1 MKKNRTG
8 AAFLIAVSLLF
19 GSLLPVERAL
29 AAEKIT
35 VSEKEYDL
43 VVKDVPEG
51 VESKIYAKLHDKSLN
66 AEEYLLSLFDGYDAM
81 IKMENALEA
90 QGEDISKLDYLAM
103 DVTLYQKDEE
113 GDYYPVEDRCGITL
127 ICPVPEEYF
136 EEAEELQI
144 TAVNT
149 SGKLERIPSSLVSV
163 KGVTCIKFDLS
174 KAKVYA
180 FLVKQG
186 GKLTS
191 GVMPTPTPVPEKT
204 PAPANPAGNKA
215 DVTTPAPEKTPTPA
229 NPAGNKADV
238 TTPAPEKTPAP
249 ANPAGDKADATASAP
264 EKPKESSDEAAP
276 TAASKPLAQSSAAGS
291 SGSKTASS
299 NTNSNENKA
308 ASSTAGSNKTTSE
321 IANSKNNTASNTT
334 GSENKA
340 AASAANSTSGKAV
353 AAANPTK
360 APQSAKDKTPQT
372 GDDFNQGEYLALL
385 GAGAAAFAGL
395 LFLYNKKK

>member
-29 AAEKIT
+29 AVEKIT

-191 GVMPTPTPVPEKT
+191 GVMLTPTPVPEKT
-204 PAPANPAGNKA
+204 PAPANSSGDKT

-238 TTPAPEKTPAP
+238 TTP
-249 ANPAGDKADATASAP
+249 AP

-321 IANSKNNTASNTT
+321 TANSKNNTASNTT

-340 AASAANSTSGKAV
+340 AASAANSTSGKAA